1 MEKEIKISVVIPVY
15 NAEKYIGKCLD
26 SIINQTYKNWEVI
39 CINDGSSDKSEEI
52 IDTYKNQKY
61 NITLIKQK
69 NMGPGAARN
78 TGIDKAN
85 GDYIVFIDADDY
97 IDSNFFSRL
106 NDVVQDTDIV
116 FIDIMQVNGF
126 GERIKDEIMSKYSN
140 SSKETL
146 IRYHMTGK
154 IPWGGVRKAVRR
166 KLLTDNEI
174 YFSNIPVGEEALY
187 SFKILRASKEIKFLT
202 GGTAYYYVIHEGSQS
217 KSKILNPLENV
228 WKLMHHY
235 ISAQG
240 ILNKYENTLN
250 AFYIIAFLV
259 SIDRAVMYFHLSK
272 AYRYALIQWERKKW
286 ILKKE
291 IDFGSLNRKAIFLFP
306 FLKSNCIWGIVLIAY
321 VKNKL
326 LKRGIQNEIRRKNK
340 NFRNI
345 YY

>member
-140 SSKETL
+140 INSIS
-146 IRYHMTGK
+146 YD
-154 IPWGGVRKAVRR
+154 RK
-166 KLLTDNEI
+166 
-174 YFSNIPVGEEALY
+174 
-187 SFKILRASKEIKFLT
+187 
-202 GGTAYYYVIHEGSQS
+202 
-217 KSKILNPLENV
+217 NPL
-228 WKLMHHY
+228 
-235 ISAQG
+235 G
-240 ILNKYENTLN
+240 
-250 AFYIIAFLV
+250 
-259 SIDRAVMYFHLSK
+259 RSK
-272 AYRYALIQWERKKW
+272 
-286 ILKKE
+286 
-291 IDFGSLNRKAIFLFP
+291 
-306 FLKSNCIWGIVLIAY
+306 KSGT
-321 VKNKL
+321 
-326 LKRGIQNEIRRKNK
+326 
-340 NFRNI
+340 
-345 YY
+345 